1 MQALTELSV
10 DLPVVNPPALDAALR
25 AALGDRITGLST
37 GRGVVHVHF
46 VGPATADEQARARA
60 IIAAHDPDAL
70 TDAQRAAV
78 ERQVFLAELEAMVR
92 EIDFTRPLSAEEAD
106 VALRYNALRGL
117 LGR

>member
-46 VGPATADEQARARA
+46 VGPATADEQARARE

-70 TDAQRAAV
+70 TDAQRAAA
-78 ERQVFLAELEAMVR
+78 ERLALLADLEAQVQAM
-92 EIDFTRPLSAEEAD
+92 DLTRPLSAEEAD
-106 VALRYNALRGL
+106 LVARYNALRGL